1 MSGAEKKEE
10 KKDEKKEAAA
20 PAGVP
25 KLGMLKLVPVTLLVG
40 LINVGATVFVAMR
53 VMAPVKVEIEEKH
66 HEDEH
71 AEGGEGPGPTV
82 SFDAF
87 VVNLNEP
94 GSSRY
99 LKTTFD
105 VEVVDQKVVE
115 KANGNKALIRD
126 EILRYL
132 SGLSIADTMGEE
144 NKEKILDELRIR
156 MEKFVGQRKVE
167 RVLLSEFVVQ

>member
-1 MSGAEKKEE
+1 
-10 KKDEKKEAAA
+10 
-20 PAGVP
+20 
-25 KLGMLKLVPVTLLVG
+25 
-40 LINVGATVFVAMR
+40 
-53 VMAPVKVEIEEKH
+53 
-66 HEDEH
+66 
-71 AEGGEGPGPTV
+71 
-82 SFDAF
+82 
-87 VVNLNEP
+87 
-94 GSSRY
+94 
-99 LKTTFD
+99 
-105 VEVVDQKVVE
+105 VE

>member
-1 MSGAEKKEE
+1 MSGGEKKEE
-10 KKDEKKEAAA
+10 KKDEKKEAKADGA
-20 PAGVP
+20 P
-25 KLGMLKLVPVTLLVG
+25 KMGMLKLVPVSVLVG
-40 LINVGATVFVAMR
+40 LVNIGATGFVAMR

-66 HEDEH
+66 QEDEH
-71 AEGGEGPGPTV
+71 AAPGEGPGPTV
-82 SFDAF
+82 SFDSF

-94 GSSRY
+94 GSNRY

-105 VEVVDQKVVE
+105 VEVVDQKIVE
-115 KANGNKALIRD
+115 KANSNKALIRD

-144 NKEKILDELRIR
+144 NKEKILEELRAR